1 MTEDVQ
7 LQEAKIEE
15 SQERLLP
22 QSEVNK
28 LVQGAKQNTEAK
40 IRQELEAQ
48 YQRQLEEIAAKRQNQ
63 EQRAEAGQRP
73 VDNDGM
79 YQQFME
85 RLNRE
90 LEQKQLRQQMEEVA
104 TNFTARVEQG
114 RKSYDDFSEITKD
127 FDPSEFPQLVYL
139 ISGLDNG
146 GDVVYE
152 LAKNP
157 HKLVTFHQ
165 MAKETPRMA
174 KSELLKLSQSI
185 SANRAAIDE
194 AKQSGG
200 IPAPLDQIQP
210 SRVSGSNG
218 KASIRDLQS
227 QDWLKG

>member
-1 MTEDVQ
+1 MAEDVQ
-7 LQEAKIEE
+7 QEQVVEQV
-15 SQERLLP
+15 QERMLP

-48 YQRQLEEIAAKRQNQ
+48 YQRQLEEVAAKRQNQ
-63 EQRAEAGQRP
+63 QQHAEQGMKPQ
-73 VDNDGM
+73 DNNVL
-79 YQQFME
+79 YQEFME

-90 LEQKQLRQQMEEVA
+90 LEEKQLRKQMEEVA

-114 RKSYDDFSEITKD
+114 RKSYDDFSEVTKD
-127 FDPSEFPQLVYL
+127 FDPGEFPQLVYL
-139 ISGLDNG
+139 LSGLDNG
-146 GDVVYE
+146 GDVIYE

-185 SANRAAIDE
+185 SANRAAVE
-194 AKQSGG
+194 QAKQNGDV
-200 IPAPLDQIQP
+200 PAPLDQIQP

-227 QDWLKG
+227 LDWLKG